1 MSNCLDTGTIQAFL
15 DGELAPALANGVSAH
30 IAMCDACAAQLAAA
44 EEESSFVFSV
54 LEREMDALVPTQR
67 LWSKINDSIEVEKAT
82 APFWKK
88 AWASLVASLANPAIA
103 VAAVAIVALGV
114 SWVVFVDRTT
124 SRVAPPASVAR
135 SNNDKPSGRTTIST
149 ADPTPVVTATESKS
163 EIATVSSNGPKSG
176 PVRAMNVDYRE
187 PVTPRV
193 DAFASRPA
201 APKSDYISGEESY
214 VKTIASLDQTVNG
227 QKDTVMRPSERISY
241 ERDMAVVD
249 DAIKKM
255 RAEVR
260 KNPKNESAKHVL
272 YTSYQN
278 KIDLL
283 NSVSQ
288 REELVASLK

>member
-15 DGELAPALANGVSAH
+15 DGELAPAAANGVSAH
-30 IAMCDACAAQLAAA
+30 IATCDACAAQLAAA
-44 EEESSFVFSV
+44 EEESAFVFSV

-67 LWSKINDSIEVEKAT
+67 LWSKINDSLEVEKAT

-88 AWASLVASLANPAIA
+88 AWTSLVSSLANPAIA
-103 VAAVAIVALGV
+103 VAAVAVIALGV
-114 SWVVFVDRTT
+114 SWVVFTDRTGT
-124 SRVAPPASVAR
+124 TRSVPQSDIAR
-135 SNNDKPSGRTTIST
+135 SGQPVQNTTGTTVTSGVEVST
-149 ADPTPVVTATESKS
+149 SETGSSVVALPGNTLRRTPVRV
-163 EIATVSSNGPKSG
+163 I
-176 PVRAMNVDYRE
+176 NVDYRE
-187 PVTPRV
+187 PVGPRGPGP
-193 DAFASRPA
+193 RPP
-201 APKSDYISGEESY
+201 APDYIPGEESY
-214 VKTIASLDQTVNG
+214 VKTIASLNQTVNA

-241 ERDMAVVD
+241 ERDMAVVE

-260 KNPKNESAKHVL
+260 KHPKNESAKQVL

>member
-1 MSNCLDTGTIQAFL
+1 MSNCLDTGTVQAFL
-15 DGELAPALANGVSAH
+15 DGELTPAAANGVSAH
-30 IAMCDACAAQLAAA
+30 IATCDACAGRLAAA

-88 AWASLVASLANPAIA
+88 AWATLFASLANPAVA
-103 VAAVAIVALGV
+103 VAAVAVVAFGV
-114 SWVVFVDRTT
+114 SWVVFVDRTD
-124 SRVAPPASVAR
+124 A
-135 SNNDKPSGRTTIST
+135 
-149 ADPTPVVTATESKS
+149 
-163 EIATVSSNGPKSG
+163 
-176 PVRAMNVDYRE
+176 
-187 PVTPRV
+187 PVTPGSDIARHEQPNL
-193 DAFASRPA
+193 PA
-201 APKSDYISGEESY
+201 KSSPALPETTFSSSKSDTSIPPVAVGYPRSTPARAESVAYRVPMPSRVEAVPVRVTQSDYVPGEESY
-214 VKTIASLDQTVNG
+214 VKTIASLDQTVSG

-260 KNPKNESAKHVL
+260 KNPKNESAKQVL

-288 REELVASLK
+288 REELVASLSK